1 VSLLQESKTRRQ
13 GRARC
18 TSLRCMS
25 VRSTIHNWWPIAA
38 FFSFVLALQVVF
50 ANSIVAN
57 GKHASDH
64 LQSAQ
69 VIFPVAFFLAVIFW
83 AAREARRHA
92 DAWAA
97 GAMVGLAFFVVALG
111 NLRVIWVIG
120 GDSWTDAQAGAL
132 GSARPGFDSGHS
144 LVEIGT
150 TAGVAAIVLFIAVL
164 RTHRIVRTGPA
175 IAAAALSLLPLIAPG
190 IGPLALFGIVVL
202 IADLCIQRAHQLK
215 MAANP
220 SDLRKRSR

>member
-1 VSLLQESKTRRQ
+1 MNHRPLQLV
-13 GRARC
+13 AR
-18 TSLRCMS
+18 

-38 FFSFVLALQVVF
+38 FLSFVLALQALF

-69 VIFPVAFFLAVIFW
+69 VIFPIAFFLAVIFW

-92 DAWAA
+92 DAWVA
-97 GAMVGLAFFVVALG
+97 GALVGLAFFVVALG
-111 NLRVIWVIG
+111 NLRVIWAIG

-132 GSARPGFDSGHS
+132 GSARPGFHSGHS

-150 TAGVAAIVLFIAVL
+150 TAGVAAIVLLIAL
-164 RTHRIVRTGPA
+164 LHTHRIVRTGPA

-190 IGPLALFGIVVL
+190 IGPLALLGLAVL
-202 IADLCIQRAHQLK
+202 IADLCVQRAHQLK
-215 MAANP
+215 MAATP
-220 SDLRKRSR
+220 V

>member
-1 VSLLQESKTRRQ
+1 V
-13 GRARC
+13 
-18 TSLRCMS
+18 S

-38 FFSFVLALQVVF
+38 FLSSVLAVQVVF
-50 ANSIVAN
+50 TNGIVAN

-92 DAWAA
+92 DVWVA
-97 GAMVGLAFFVVALG
+97 GAVVGLAFAVVALG
-111 NLRVIWVIG
+111 NLRVIWAIG
-120 GDSWTDAQAGAL
+120 ADTWTDAQAGAL

-144 LVEIGT
+144 LVEMGT

-164 RTHRIVRTGPA
+164 SMHRIVRTGPA

-190 IGPLALFGIVVL
+190 IGPVALLGIMVL
-202 IADLCIQRAHQLK
+202 IADLCMQRAHRSK
-215 MAANP
+215 MATAP
-220 SDLRKRSR
+220 V